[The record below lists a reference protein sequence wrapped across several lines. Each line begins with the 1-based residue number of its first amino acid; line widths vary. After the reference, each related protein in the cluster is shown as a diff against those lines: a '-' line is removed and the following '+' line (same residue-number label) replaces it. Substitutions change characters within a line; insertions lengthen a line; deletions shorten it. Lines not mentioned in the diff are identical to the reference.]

1 MFKRVKRF
9 SLALTNRMDKELT
22 DFAAEYGLTK
32 SSAIR
37 LAIAFYLKIN
47 REDFNKPT
55 KHKEAHHEDK

>member
-32 SSAIR
+32 ASVIR

-47 REDFNKPT
+47 REGFSKPT
-55 KHKEAHHEDK
+55 KHKEAHHEV